1 MRDLGDD
8 VQLPLQATGS
18 GSGNGNGDGHD
29 DHHHQHADGRQSLAW
44 QVNTSAGLAGE
55 LISLIQ
61 MLTANVVCCS
71 RAVRRLA
78 SSKSTSPAAGV

>member
-18 GSGNGNGDGHD
+18 GNGDGHD
-29 DHHHQHADGRQSLAW
+29 DHHHHQHADGRQSLAW

-71 RAVRRLA
+71 RAVPRLA